1 MPESFNG
8 NTLWSVG
15 RVWGAGLE
23 EIVMSQAR
31 QAQIKA
37 DRYALQA
44 SSLRKLAATDSS
56 RAPFLLLY
64 NQLEDVF
71 GTYLQDL

>member
-44 SSLRKLAATDSS
+44 SSLRKL
-56 RAPFLLLY
+56 LLQIHQEHLFIT
-64 NQLEDVF
+64 L
-71 GTYLQDL
+71 